1 MSTGVDAVSREL
13 SEVAAAVG
21 GHVLDVTHDIWQL
34 VTSDIPELRGDD
46 IVEKLLD
53 ASIEENVATLLHVF
67 EHGSPPDDIGAPAAA
82 VEYARRLAQRGVPII
97 ALIRAYRV
105 GHGRFLSRCIDE
117 LGARSQDASLT
128 AAVTSRM
135 ADVSFRYIDRVSEEV
150 ISAYQHERDN
160 WLLTQTAVRAARVRV
175 LLGGQPIDIDATE
188 SALGYRLRQRH
199 IGLIAWV
206 TDTPRGSEG
215 LTRLDQLA
223 SAAARVLGSPGR
235 PLFVPRDETL
245 AWIWLA
251 ASGDMVVS
259 GEALAKAFDNGDS
272 SVRIVAG
279 EPGYGLD
286 GFRLTHQQAVRTQDL
301 ALAAKPGSRLTTF
314 ANVGAVALIC
324 ADMSAAR
331 SWVWGMLAD
340 LALDDEPH
348 ARLRETLQ
356 VFLSTGSYTT
366 TAERLVLHK
375 NSVQYRIRKAEDAL
389 GGPISDRGADLE
401 LALRACQ
408 YLGQAILR
416 PVPT

>member
-1 MSTGVDAVSREL
+1 MSTGVDTVGREL
-13 SEVAAAVG
+13 SQVAAAVG
-21 GHVLDVTHDIWQL
+21 EHVLEVTRDIWQL
-34 VTSDIPELRGDD
+34 ITTDIPELRGDD
-46 IVEKLLD
+46 IFESLLE

-67 EHGSPPDDIGAPAAA
+67 EHGSAPDDIGAPAAA
-82 VEYARRLAQRGVPII
+82 VEYARRVAQREVPII

-117 LGARSQDASLT
+117 LATRSQEASLT

-135 ADVSFRYIDRVSEEV
+135 AEVSFRYIDRVSEEV

-160 WLLTQTAVRAARVRV
+160 WLLTQTAVRAARVRA
-175 LLGGQPIDIDATE
+175 LLGGQPMDVDATE

-206 TDTPRGSEG
+206 TNTPRGSEG

-223 SAAARVLGSPGR
+223 STAARVLGSPGR

-245 AWIWLA
+245 AWIWLPI
-251 ASGDMVVS
+251 SGNTVIS

-279 EPGYGLD
+279 EGGYGLD

-314 ANVGAVALIC
+314 ADVGAVALIC

-416 PVPT
+416 PVPG

>member
-1 MSTGVDAVSREL
+1 MSTGVNAVSREL

-206 TDTPRGSEG
+206 TDTPNGSEG

-375 NSVQYRIRKAEDAL
+375 NSVQYRIRKAEDAM